1 MITFRRIKM
10 KDINEQ
16 AQIIIQNSSYDFN
29 HEKDPFVVLIKT
41 IISQRNRDEVTEKVS
56 NIFFLKFKNVAEVSR
71 ADISEVES
79 VLKASGMYRQKSI
92 RIIQISKILI
102 EKYDGKVPDSL
113 EKLLE
118 LPGVG
123 RKTANIVLYNSFNIP
138 ALAVDTHVHR
148 ISNRLGWVSTKTPEK
163 TEEAL
168 SKLLKKEFWGPVNEA
183 MVYFGKTIC
192 RPISPKCVS
201 CYLNQSCPSAKLP

>member
-1 MITFRRIKM
+1 M
-10 KDINEQ
+10 KNINEQ

-56 NIFFLKFKNVAEVSR
+56 NIFFLKFKNIAEVSR
-71 ADISEVES
+71 ADTSEVES
-79 VLKASGMYRQKSI
+79 VLKVSGMYRQKSA

-192 RPISPKCVS
+192 RPLSPKCVS
-201 CYLNQSCPSAKLP
+201 CFLKQSCPSAKLP

>member
-1 MITFRRIKM
+1 M

-16 AQIIIQNSSYDFN
+16 AQVIIQNSSYDFN

-71 ADISEVES
+71 ADTSEVES

-102 EKYDGKVPDSL
+102 EKYDGKVPDSI

-168 SKLLKKEFWGPVNEA
+168 SKLLKKEFWGPINEA

>member
-1 MITFRRIKM
+1 M
-10 KDINEQ
+10 KNINEQ

-71 ADISEVES
+71 ADTAEVES
-79 VLKASGMYRQKSI
+79 VLKVSGMYRQKSA

-102 EKYDGKVPDSL
+102 EKYNGKVPDSL

-123 RKTANIVLYNSFNIP
+123 RKTANIV
-138 ALAVDTHVHR
+138 
-148 ISNRLGWVSTKTPEK
+148 
-163 TEEAL
+163 
-168 SKLLKKEFWGPVNEA
+168 
-183 MVYFGKTIC
+183 
-192 RPISPKCVS
+192 
-201 CYLNQSCPSAKLP
+201 

>member
-1 MITFRRIKM
+1 M

>member
-1 MITFRRIKM
+1 MKKM
-10 KDINEQ
+10 KNINEQ

-71 ADISEVES
+71 ADTAEVES
-79 VLKASGMYRQKSI
+79 VLKVSGMYRQKSA

-102 EKYDGKVPDSL
+102 EKYNGKVPDSL

-168 SKLLKKEFWGPVNEA
+168 TKLLKKEFWGPVNEA

-192 RPISPKCVS
+192 RPLSPKCVS
-201 CYLNQSCPSAKLP
+201 CFLKQSCPSAKLP